1 MKRRDF
7 LAATGA
13 GGLAGL
19 TMAQGPAVRAKAL
32 TQDTLADASWRDI
45 KAQFD
50 PAPGI
55 SQMSAFYLASHPKP
69 VREAIARHRLGL
81 DQNSHGYIHDMMA
94 PCERGLRDA
103 AAEFM
108 GCEADHIAQVGST
121 TAGLGLTLSNIPVGK
136 DFEILTDTRD
146 HIVTQISTMYAS
158 QRGGAGLRREPLYD
172 SSRNATK
179 DEVVAN
185 VRKQLKDNTRLFAM
199 TWVHSGTGVKMPV
212 EAIGEVVAK
221 HNHGKSDEART
232 LFAVDGVHG
241 FGNQDIDIPDLGAD
255 FFIAGTHKWIYGPR
269 GTGIVWARPEAQAFV
284 QASIPTFDPSWR
296 KMPPMEMPIAA
307 HHTPGGFHAFE
318 HTWAVEDAFRFCS
331 SIGRARIADRIA
343 SLASTT
349 KEQLGKLPKVTL
361 ATPDAQ
367 DMSAGIIC
375 FDVEGWD
382 PYEGVDKL
390 HEAGIIA
397 SVVPGFYRP
406 LHMRVAPSLMTDEAD
421 VERTVRAIAAL

>member
-7 LAATGA
+7 LVASGA
-13 GGLAGL
+13 GGAAGL
-19 TMAQGPAVRAKAL
+19 VVASAGTGAVSAKSPGDMDW
-32 TQDTLADASWRDI
+32 QQI
-45 KAQFD
+45 KAQFA
-50 PAPGI
+50 PTPGI
-55 SQMSAFYLASHPKP
+55 AQMSAFYLASHPRP
-69 VREAIARHRLGL
+69 VRDAIAKHRLGL
-81 DQNSHGYIHDMMA
+81 DRNSIGYLHEMME

-108 GCEADHIAQVGST
+108 GCEPDHIAQVGST
-121 TAGLGLTLSNIPVGK
+121 TAGLGLTLSNIPVGR
-136 DFEILTDTRD
+136 DSEILTDTRD
-146 HIVTQISTMYAS
+146 HIVTQISTMYAA
-158 QRGGAGLRREPLYD
+158 QRGGAQLRREPLYAA
-172 SSRNATK
+172 SRTATK
-179 DEVVAN
+179 DEIVAN
-185 VRKQLKDNTRLFAM
+185 VRNALKDETRLFAM

-212 EAIGEVVAK
+212 EAIGEVVAS
-221 HNHGKSDEART
+221 HNRGKSDEART

-241 FGNQDIDIPDLGAD
+241 FGNQDIDIPDIGAD

-331 SIGRARIADRIA
+331 SIGRSRIADRVA
-343 SLASTT
+343 ALATMA
-349 KEQLGKLPKVTL
+349 KQGLGKLPKVSL
-361 ATPDAQ
+361 ATPDAE
-367 DMSAGIIC
+367 DLSAGIIA
-375 FDVEGWD
+375 FDVAGWD

-390 HEAGIIA
+390 HEAGVIA

>member
-7 LAATGA
+7 LVASGA
-13 GGLAGL
+13 GGAAGL
-19 TMAQGPAVRAKAL
+19 MAATTGTASAAVKPL
-32 TQDTLADASWRDI
+32 GDAGWSDI
-45 KAQFD
+45 KAEFD

-55 SQMSAFYLASHPKP
+55 SQMSAFYLASHPRP
-69 VREAIARHRLGL
+69 VREAIAKHRLGL
-81 DQNSHGYIHDMMA
+81 DRNSHGYIHEMMA

-146 HIVTQISTMYAS
+146 HIVTNISTMYAS
-158 QRGGAGLRREPLYD
+158 QRGGAAVRREPMYD
-172 SSRNATK
+172 RSRYATK
-179 DEVVAN
+179 DEVVAS
-185 VRKQLKDNTRLFAM
+185 VRRHLKDNTRLFAM

-212 EAIGEVVAK
+212 EAIGEVVAT

-241 FGNQDIDIPDLGAD
+241 FGNQDVDIPDLGAD

-296 KMPPMEMPIAA
+296 DMPPMEMPIAA

-343 SLASTT
+343 SLATMT
-349 KEQLGKLPKVTL
+349 KEQLAKLPKVTL
-361 ATPDAQ
+361 ATPDAR
-367 DMSAGIIC
+367 DMSAGIVC
-375 FDVEGWD
+375 FDVAGWD
-382 PYEGVDKL
+382 PHEGVDKL
-390 HEAGIIA
+390 HESGIIA